1 MRELV
6 DYSPERIAALQAMYT
21 PRSGHSTYS
30 AMSAREREFN
40 DFVMNPLNWF
50 GLGVIRAGASKLAG
64 NRLWRLMGSAKRP
77 INTMYAQGFGFRGPS
92 KLAQQVL
99 NVRKKGNVMLL
110 GYSLLNPL
118 ENLTYA
124 QRRDWEKL
132 IINYH
137 LPIVGVPIWN
147 QLTDSSGIGAPAGRD
162 PIRTT
167 TPAKRAMDSW
177 RKKGNTPG
185 PNGHIRQASSR
196 LIMNHDQPKGPR
208 PARYRGR
215 TRSQC
220 PPGHFWS
227 KRYKK
232 CVRYR
237 KY

>member
-1 MRELV
+1 MP

-21 PRSGHSTYS
+21 PRAGHSTYS

-40 DFVMNPLNWF
+40 DFIMNPLSWI
-50 GLGVIRAGASKLAG
+50 GLGAVRAGASRLAG
-64 NRLWRLMGSAKRP
+64 NRLWRLLGSAKRP
-77 INTMYAQGFGFRGPS
+77 INTMYARGFGFRGPS
-92 KLAQQVL
+92 KLAQRIL
-99 NVRKKGNVMLL
+99 TVRKKGNTLLL

-132 IINYH
+132 IVNYH

-167 TPAKRAMDSW
+167 TSS
-177 RKKGNTPG
+177 KKGGEHIPRTWYGKTPSTAG
-185 PNGHIRQASSR
+185 SSYNR
-196 LIMNHDQPKGPR
+196 SRPSESKHRKGPR

-220 PPGHFWS
+220 PPGHYWS